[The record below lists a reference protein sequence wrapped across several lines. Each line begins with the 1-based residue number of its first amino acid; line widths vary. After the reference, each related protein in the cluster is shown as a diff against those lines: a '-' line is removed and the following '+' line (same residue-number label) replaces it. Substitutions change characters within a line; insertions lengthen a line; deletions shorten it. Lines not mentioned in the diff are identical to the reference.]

1 MQQNPKHI
9 LGYRLGLLA
18 RHWRQEVN
26 DAVKVLDLTE
36 ATWRPLLHLHH
47 LGDAVRQKD
56 LARSL
61 GLDGSSLVRLL
72 DMLEE
77 RGLVRRTDGTDRRC
91 KLLTLTEQGRA
102 LTERT
107 RAIVTALEE
116 HMLGDLNE
124 AEAATMLNVMERIEC
139 RMRHGRE
146 TEE

>member
-1 MQQNPKHI
+1 MHQNPKHVF
-9 LGYRLGLLA
+9 GYRLGLLA

-77 RGLVRRTDGTDRRC
+77 RGLVRRTDGADRRC
-91 KLLTLTEQGRA
+91 KLLTLTAEGRA

-107 RAIVTALEE
+107 RAIVTALEQ
-116 HMLGDLNE
+116 HMLGGLDE
-124 AEAATMLNVMERIEC
+124 AETTLLLDLMGRIEC
-139 RMRHGRE
+139 RMRHHRE
-146 TEE
+146 AEE

>member
-77 RGLVRRTDGTDRRC
+77 RGLVRRTDGADRRC
-91 KLLTLTEQGRA
+91 KLLTLTEEGRA

-107 RAIVTALEE
+107 RAVVTALEE

>member
-9 LGYRLGLLA
+9 FGYRLGLLA

-56 LARSL
+56 LALSL

-77 RGLVRRTDGTDRRC
+77 RGLVRRTDGADRRC
-91 KLLTLTEQGRA
+91 KLLTLTAEGRA

-116 HMLGDLNE
+116 HMLGDLNA
-124 AEAATMLNVMERIEC
+124 AEAATMLELMDRIEC

-146 TEE
+146 AEE